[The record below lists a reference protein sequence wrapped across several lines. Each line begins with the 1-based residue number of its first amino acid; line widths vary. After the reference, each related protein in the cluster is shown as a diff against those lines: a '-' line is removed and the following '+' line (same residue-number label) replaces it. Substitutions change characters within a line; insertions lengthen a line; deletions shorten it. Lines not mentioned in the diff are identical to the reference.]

1 VAKELIEI
9 ETRDGK
15 CPTGVFRPDNA
26 GSGPWPGVIVFMDGI
41 GIRPALDPI
50 AQRIADHG
58 YFAILPDMFYR
69 AGPYVAPEPAKLFAD
84 AELRTS
90 WFKKIGAARDPNN
103 LRCDIEA
110 FLGFFDRQKDVKG
123 PMIATTGYC
132 MGGRIS
138 MLAAAWFPERIVAA
152 GAFHPGGLATDDA
165 DSPHHLASQIKAKV
179 YVAGASDDQTFD
191 DAQRKR
197 FDDALGAAGVDR
209 TVLAYPAKH
218 GWVPS
223 DTPVHDPAQA
233 ERHFEALFAL
243 FDSTLKAG

>member
-1 VAKELIEI
+1 
-9 ETRDGK
+9 
-15 CPTGVFRPDNA
+15 
-26 GSGPWPGVIVFMDGI
+26 MDGI

-58 YFAILPDMFYR
+58 YFVVLPDMFYR
-69 AGPYVAPEPAKLFAD
+69 VGPYVAPDPAKLFAD
-84 AELRTS
+84 PELRAE
-90 WFKKIGAARDPNN
+90 WFKKIGAARNQDN
-103 LRCDIEA
+103 LRADIEA
-110 FLGFFDRQKDVKG
+110 FLAFFDRQSDVKG
-123 PMIATTGYC
+123 PKVGTTGYC

-138 MLAAAWFPERIVAA
+138 VLAAGWFPERIAAA
-152 GAFHPGGLATDDA
+152 GSFHPAGLATDDA
-165 DSPHHLASQIKAKV
+165 DSPHLLASQMKAKV
-179 YVAGASDDQTFD
+179 YVGGASDDPSFD

-223 DTPVHDPAQA
+223 DTPVHDRAQA

-243 FDSTLKAG
+243 FDSTLK